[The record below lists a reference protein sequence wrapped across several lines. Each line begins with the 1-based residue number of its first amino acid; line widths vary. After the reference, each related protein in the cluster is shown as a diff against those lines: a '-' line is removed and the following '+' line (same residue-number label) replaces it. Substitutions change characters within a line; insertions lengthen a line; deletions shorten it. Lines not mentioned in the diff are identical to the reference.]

1 MNRDAKRIRGRTNKS
16 IAIDIAIDIFLK
28 VKHTGRWKGDVCS
41 LKSLIK
47 PMLLENGLL
56 VVTDKESG
64 DWIATM
70 KGNAHYD
77 ND

>member
-1 MNRDAKRIRGRTNKS
+1 MNRDAKNIRGRTKKS

-28 VKHTGRWKGDVCS
+28 VKHTGRWKGDVFE

-47 PMLLENGLL
+47 PMLLEDGLH

-64 DWIATM
+64 DWIVTM
-70 KGNAHYD
+70 KGN
-77 ND
+77 